1 MILFLFSVASRQH
14 HGHTDAYHVE
24 SKQGK
29 TVGNNK
35 TTHVADSLQNYLD
48 VLSHLTGCLLDLRGK
63 LFRGSGLHHE
73 TFQEDESDQD
83 SDEDNSSNALGGKI
97 QFLFALNLTRNL
109 QNSYN
114 SML

>member
-1 MILFLFSVASRQH
+1 M
-14 HGHTDAYHVE
+14 
-24 SKQGK
+24 
-29 TVGNNK
+29 
-35 TTHVADSLQNYLD
+35 D

-97 QFLFALNLTRNL
+97 QFLLH
-109 QNSYN
+109 
-114 SML
+114 